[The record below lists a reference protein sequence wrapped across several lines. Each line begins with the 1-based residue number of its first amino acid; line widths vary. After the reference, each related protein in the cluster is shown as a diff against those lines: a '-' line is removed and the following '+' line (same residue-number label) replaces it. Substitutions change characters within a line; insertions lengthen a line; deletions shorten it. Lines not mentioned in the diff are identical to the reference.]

1 MKLMWEWICFII
13 FNVVC
18 LYVLYNMWDWLQLIE
33 TRYVEIIALFGFTFF
48 AFAYA
53 LITVTWIMGDD
64 DE

>member
-1 MKLMWEWICFII
+1 MRLLFEWFSFVV

-18 LYVLYNMWDWLQLIE
+18 LFVLYNMWDWLQLID
-33 TRYVEIIALFGFTFF
+33 TKYVEIIALFGFTLF